1 MKRIKVRV
9 TLTEEMLGMSAS
21 PEVHEKYIASKAPD
35 AASTAEEVEA
45 LGVDEVIENKRTIFP
60 REQNVPILWDYQ
72 VKGAFKDMC
81 GMLRRVAGT
90 HSAKLTSFK
99 KVIDGMIFVEPRKIP
114 LNIGE
119 GKTGNCQRP
128 LRADTAQGPR
138 VALADSETV
147 PVGTMFEFE
156 VILMEPPKKN
166 GKPTLEALLIEWLDY
181 GVYRGF
187 GQWRNSGKGK
197 FTYEIIQ

>member
-1 MKRIKVRV
+1 MKKIKVRV

-21 PEVHEKYIASKAPD
+21 PEIHEQYIASKAPD

-45 LGVDEVIENKRTIFP
+45 LGVEEVVENKRTIFP
-60 REQNVPILWDYQ
+60 RENNVPILWDYQ
-72 VKGAFKDMC
+72 IKGAFKDSC

-99 KVIDGMIFVEPRKIP
+99 KVIDGMIFVGPRKIP

-147 PVGTMFEFE
+147 PVGTTFEFE
-156 VILMEPPKKN
+156 VTLMEPPKKK
-166 GKPTLEALLIEWLDY
+166 GKPTLEELLIEWLDY
-181 GVYRGF
+181 GIYRGF